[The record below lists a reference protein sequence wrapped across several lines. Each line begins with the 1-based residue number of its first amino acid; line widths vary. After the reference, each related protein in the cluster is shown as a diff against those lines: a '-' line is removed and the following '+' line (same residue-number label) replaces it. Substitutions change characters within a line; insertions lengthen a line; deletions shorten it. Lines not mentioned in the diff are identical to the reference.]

1 MSRYCYQDTVSKFLS
16 EEKSEWIEKMKK
28 EFVELSPLPV
38 SQSQVNAW
46 NDCFDVLQRELP
58 AFDNAHPG
66 FSIIFEY
73 MLPYESGRRPDVVLL
88 STEQVLIL
96 EFKMKT
102 IGEQA
107 DVDQCKAYGRDI
119 RNYHFESRDKEVLEA
134 LVLTKAKGKISR
146 NRYTK
151 TPVISGDEIGDYLEK
166 VVADKTTPANV
177 EAWCESAYEPLPTI
191 VEAAKKFMNNA
202 PLPRIRRV
210 NSTGIPDALEC
221 LTKISKHAEE
231 NGEYVIAFVT
241 GVPGAGETFLG
252 LQFVYD
258 VCKDNGL
265 VNSVYLSG
273 NGPLVEVLTDA
284 LHSKVFVKDLHT
296 VVNEFLMHKARDFQK
311 NIIVFDEGQRAWDV
325 GQMAAKNKSL
335 TESEPDVMVRL
346 CEERLDWCV
355 LLILVGEG
363 QEIYKGENSGIKQWN
378 TALNKGSKEWKIVCP
393 DKLVP
398 VFEADQEVM
407 DIEEAA
413 SLDLTV
419 SLRTHLA
426 GDVSDFAN
434 SLIDGNIEK
443 ARSYVES
450 IYEEGFSMS
459 RCRKGLLCTEIW
471 GRS

>member
-1 MSRYCYQDTVSKFLS
+1 M
-16 EEKSEWIEKMKK
+16 
-28 EFVELSPLPV
+28 
-38 SQSQVNAW
+38 
-46 NDCFDVLQRELP
+46 
-58 AFDNAHPG
+58 
-66 FSIIFEY
+66 
-73 MLPYESGRRPDVVLL
+73 
-88 STEQVLIL
+88 
-96 EFKMKT
+96 
-102 IGEQA
+102 
-107 DVDQCKAYGRDI
+107 
-119 RNYHFESRDKEVLEA
+119 
-134 LVLTKAKGKISR
+134 
-146 NRYTK
+146 
-151 TPVISGDEIGDYLEK
+151 
-166 VVADKTTPANV
+166 
-177 EAWCESAYEPLPTI
+177 
-191 VEAAKKFMNNA
+191 
-202 PLPRIRRV
+202 
-210 NSTGIPDALEC
+210 
-221 LTKISKHAEE
+221 TKISKHAEE

-450 IYEEGFSMS
+450 IYEEGFSMVIT
-459 RCRKGLLCTEIW
+459 RNLDAAKGYCVQRYGEDPDARYGMIASSKGRDLPKFGVDNSFFGAINRGKYGKWFNTPRGSGFSCCDLDSVVTEFGIQGLELDMPIVCWDRDMTWNGNTWNKFKPKEDDTSDNNVYRVNSYRVLLTRGRDGFIIFVPPTGQLNKLFEMLKNLGIKEI
-471 GRS
+471 